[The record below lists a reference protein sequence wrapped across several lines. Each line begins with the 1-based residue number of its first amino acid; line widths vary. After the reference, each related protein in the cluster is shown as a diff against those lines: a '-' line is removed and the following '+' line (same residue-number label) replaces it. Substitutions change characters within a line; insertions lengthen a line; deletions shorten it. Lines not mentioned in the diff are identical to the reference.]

1 MGSDAKRANEIHVVI
16 IGGGGT
22 GAAVLHDLVQRGY
35 RCTLFERGELTSGT
49 TGRHHGQLHSGA
61 RYAVGDVNIA
71 RECMH
76 EVEILRRIAPESIE
90 MNYGLF
96 LALTEEDVTFAKDFQ
111 SACSEAGITN
121 RRISIEQALKHEP
134 RINPDA
140 HFAVVVPD
148 GTLDAYRLPMQ
159 FFATAVA
166 GGGVVRSF
174 CQVTGLHRESG
185 RINGVEVYDYT
196 KQKSE
201 RVDADIVVNATG
213 PWAGMVAELADIEL
227 AITPA
232 PGTMVSVKGRHC
244 NMVVSH
250 LHPAGDG
257 DIIVPQRN
265 LSTIGSTQW
274 EVGDPDGIQPPDND
288 VEWLLE
294 RANDLMPGF
303 SDETF
308 HAAWTA
314 ARPLAGIGDVEG
326 RELSRDFAVRHH
338 DQEGG
343 EGMFTVLGGKATVLR
358 AMGEGVADAV
368 CAYTGIDVRCKTED
382 TPLLSHRDYFR
393 RSAS

>member
-96 LALTEEDVTFAKDFQ
+96 VALTEEDVTFAKDFQ

-185 RINGVEVYDYT
+185 RING
-196 KQKSE
+196 
-201 RVDADIVVNATG
+201 
-213 PWAGMVAELADIEL
+213 
-227 AITPA
+227 
-232 PGTMVSVKGRHC
+232 
-244 NMVVSH
+244 
-250 LHPAGDG
+250 
-257 DIIVPQRN
+257 
-265 LSTIGSTQW
+265 
-274 EVGDPDGIQPPDND
+274 
-288 VEWLLE
+288 
-294 RANDLMPGF
+294 
-303 SDETF
+303 
-308 HAAWTA
+308 
-314 ARPLAGIGDVEG
+314 
-326 RELSRDFAVRHH
+326 
-338 DQEGG
+338 
-343 EGMFTVLGGKATVLR
+343 
-358 AMGEGVADAV
+358 
-368 CAYTGIDVRCKTED
+368 
-382 TPLLSHRDYFR
+382 
-393 RSAS
+393 